1 MSIVFFTIS
10 VAFTSDWLRKI
21 LQSDGWLASKPVG
34 AKKLSLFAPPPER
47 PGELA
52 SKAINT
58 QVCGH
63 HHHY

>member
-10 VAFTSDWLRKI
+10 VAFTSGWLRKI
-21 LQSDGWLASKPVG
+21 VQSDGWLASKPVG

-52 SKAINT
+52 RRL
-58 QVCGH
+58 
-63 HHHY
+63 